1 MKDAATLV
9 IGIGMLAMGLGLLW
23 PWIEHLGLDRLGL
36 GRLPGD
42 IHLDSGDMHFRLP
55 LATSAVIAAIVAV
68 PLLIW
73 KHGLS

>member
-23 PWIEHLGLDRLGL
+23 PWIERLGLDRLGL
-36 GRLPGD
+36 GRMPGD

-55 LATSAVIAAIVAV
+55 LGTAAVIAAVVAA
-68 PLLIW
+68 PLLLW
-73 KHGLS
+73 KHGLT

>member
-9 IGIGMLAMGLGLLW
+9 IGIGLLAMGLGLLW
-23 PWIEHLGLDRLGL
+23 PWIERLGLDRLGL
-36 GRLPGD
+36 GHMPGD
-42 IHLDSGDMHFRLP
+42 LHYDAGDTHLRLP
-55 LATSAVIAAIVAV
+55 LGTSALIAAVVAI